1 MEDADNDHYD
11 RPMNLI
17 MWKVKGI
24 NRPAVAVA
32 LPRVATPAFS
42 SEGLTQ
48 APSHMPSIS
57 IGKPK
62 PQRVGGPST
71 RREARRNAASAAVV
85 DGGECC
91 LGHADLG
98 HDSHP
103 SVSMLWRLLAVL
115 AVLIALVMAPLQVC
129 TTSS

>member
-1 MEDADNDHYD
+1 MEDAENAHYD
-11 RPMNLI
+11 RPINI
-17 MWKVKGI
+17 AMWKVKGI
-24 NRPAVAVA
+24 NRWAVEVA
-32 LPRVATPAFS
+32 RPRVAMPAS
-42 SEGLTQ
+42 PSEGLLQ

-71 RREARRNAASAAVV
+71 RREARRKAASAAVV

-91 LGHADLG
+91 LGHADHG
-98 HDSHP
+98 HDALAF
-103 SVSMLWRLLAVL
+103 VAMLWRLLAVL